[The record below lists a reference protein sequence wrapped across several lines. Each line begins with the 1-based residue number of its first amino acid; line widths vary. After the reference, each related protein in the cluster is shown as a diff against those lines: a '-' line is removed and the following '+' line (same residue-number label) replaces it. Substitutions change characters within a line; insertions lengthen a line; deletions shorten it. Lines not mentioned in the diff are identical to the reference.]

1 MNADSPLGHH
11 HLTRPL
17 DYRSIM
23 SGHRRGISAGLMR
36 AGLALAAVPYRL
48 VVAQRNRGFDRGQGV
63 ERCAATVIS
72 VGNLTTGGTGKTPIV
87 ADLARRF
94 RRHDIRVA
102 IVSRGYGRG
111 DADQNDEAA
120 ELHQRL
126 PDVPHVQ
133 NPDRVEAARI
143 AVEELESQLIL
154 MDDGFQHRRLHRD
167 LDIVLVDMTCPF
179 GYGHLLPRGLL
190 REPIKSLRRA
200 QVAILTRCDQVDEPA
215 IDDVIATIR
224 SANPAIVILRSS
236 HRPSGLLQ
244 FPDQQTA
251 VEDLRGQRVGLIS
264 GIGNPAAFRRTA
276 EDVGA
281 IVVAEKILPDHA
293 HYDRETVERLRQ
305 WATDLGDARQLI
317 CTQKD
322 LVKLQT
328 DRIATLPLSALTI
341 DAEIEPSTE
350 FDAMLQQI
358 ATAIHT
364 TE

>member
-1 MNADSPLGHH
+1 
-11 HLTRPL
+11 
-17 DYRSIM
+17 M
-23 SGHRRGISAGLMR
+23 SGRRSGILAGGMR
-36 AGLALAAVPYRL
+36 AGLAFAALPYRI
-48 VVAQRNRGFDRGQGV
+48 VVARRNRAFDRGDGV
-63 ERCAATVIS
+63 ERCEAAVIS

-133 NPDRVEAARI
+133 NPDRVAAARI
-143 AVEELESQLIL
+143 AVDELESQLIL

-167 LDIVLVDMTCPF
+167 LDIVLVDVTCPF

-190 REPIKSLRRA
+190 REPLTSLCRA
-200 QVAILTRCDQVDEPA
+200 QVAILTRCDQVDESA
-215 IDDVIATIR
+215 IGEVIATIR
-224 SANPAIVILRSS
+224 SANPGILILRSS

-244 FPDQQTA
+244 FPDRRAA
-251 VEDLRGQRVGLIS
+251 VDDLRKQRVGLIS
-264 GIGNPAAFRRTA
+264 GIGNPAAFRRTV

-281 IVVAEKILPDHA
+281 VVVAENILPDHA
-293 HYDRETVERLRQ
+293 PYDRETVEQLRH
-305 WATDLGDARQLI
+305 WANELTDVRQLI

-328 DRIATLPLSALTI
+328 DRIANLPLSALTI
-341 DAEIEPSTE
+341 DAEIEPSKE
-350 FDAMLQQI
+350 FDAMLQRI
-358 ATAIHT
+358 AMAIHT
-364 TE
+364 AE